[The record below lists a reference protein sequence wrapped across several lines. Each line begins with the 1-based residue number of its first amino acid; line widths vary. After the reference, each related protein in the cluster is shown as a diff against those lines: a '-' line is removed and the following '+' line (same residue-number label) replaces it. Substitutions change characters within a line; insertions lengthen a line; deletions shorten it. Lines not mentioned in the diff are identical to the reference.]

1 MSNPS
6 SLFLTGQT
14 LEVSGSVVVSSLEG
28 SRPLLSELQTLV
40 SPGNIGFARR
50 TAIGVDSQRVSL
62 LLAVLEKR
70 IGLCFQDQDVYVN
83 VVGGLKVNEPAI
95 DLGITMSLISS
106 LWEKVINKNVV
117 LMGEVGL
124 SGEIRGINQPEQR
137 IREALKLGFDRC
149 ILPLS
154 NVKRL
159 DSRLQKSCQGVRS
172 LQETIDLLFS

>member
-1 MSNPS
+1 
-6 SLFLTGQT
+6 
-14 LEVSGSVVVSSLEG
+14 
-28 SRPLLSELQTLV
+28 
-40 SPGNIGFARR
+40 
-50 TAIGVDSQRVSL
+50 
-62 LLAVLEKR
+62 
-70 IGLCFQDQDVYVN
+70 
-83 VVGGLKVNEPAI
+83 
-95 DLGITMSLISS
+95 
-106 LWEKVINKNVV
+106 
-117 LMGEVGL
+117 MGEVGL